1 MTMRGISWRR
11 RAAWLVVGTVTV
23 AAVACFSE
31 RGTPTATEAGM
42 ACEVPENADVDGST
56 IVFIRDF
63 GFHPATVRVKR
74 GSRITWVNCEKTSG
88 LSHTT
93 TADAGAW
100 RSPLISPAEAFTTV
114 VDGADTFTYH
124 CEPHPFMTGTVIV
137 E

>member
-1 MTMRGISWRR
+1 MSTIIRRR
-11 RAAWLVVGTVTV
+11 RAGLLTAGASAIV
-23 AAVACFSE
+23 ALACFSD
-31 RGTPTATEAGM
+31 RNTPTGAEAGM
-42 ACEVPENADVDGST
+42 ACQVPENADIDGST

-63 GFHPATVRVKR
+63 GFHPATVRAKR

-100 RSPLISPAEAFTTV
+100 RSPLIQPTSAFTSV
-114 VDGADTFTYH
+114 VDVTGTFTYH

>member
-1 MTMRGISWRR
+1 MSATFWRQGVL
-11 RAAWLVVGTVTV
+11 AAASAAAVV
-23 AAVACFSE
+23 AVACFSE
-31 RGTPTATEAGM
+31 RATPTGAEAGM
-42 ACEVPENADVDGST
+42 ACQVPETADVDGST

-88 LSHTT
+88 LAHTS

-100 RSPLISPAEAFTTV
+100 SSPLVQPAAAFTTA
-114 VDGADTFTYH
+114 VDVAGSFTYH
-124 CEPHPFMTGTVIV
+124 CDPHPFMTGTVIV

>member
-1 MTMRGISWRR
+1 MRAITWRHGATWL
-11 RAAWLVVGTVTV
+11 AAATAAVV
-23 AAVACFSE
+23 AVACFSE
-31 RGTPTATEAGM
+31 RDAPTGAAAGA

-56 IVFIRDF
+56 IIFIRDF

-88 LSHTT
+88 LSHTS

-100 RSPLISPAEAFTTV
+100 RSPLIPPA
-114 VDGADTFTYH
+114 GAYTNVEDAIGTFTYH
-124 CEPHPFMTGTVIV
+124 CEPHPFMTGTIIV

>member
-1 MTMRGISWRR
+1 MLT
-11 RAAWLVVGTVTV
+11 AA
-23 AAVACFSE
+23 AAVVAIACFSD
-31 RGTPTATEAGM
+31 RDTPTGAEAG
-42 ACEVPENADVDGST
+42 ATCQIPENADVDGST

-74 GSRITWVNCEKTSG
+74 GSRVTWVNCEQTSG

-100 RSPLISPAEAFTTV
+100 RSPLIQPATAFTNV
-114 VDGADTFTYH
+114 ADAVGTFSYH